1 MQTYTKIN
9 TLYKRF
15 QNLGKVELP
24 KKDWIRFQ
32 NVIKIGDYSNPVF
45 ELLNNTLLECY
56 SKIDGTNSKIAYFP
70 STREIKVGG
79 KTDKASS
86 QAGQFE
92 FLQKIADRILPSLKE
107 MYPPECAVFTPKKD
121 EANRIYY
128 SSSFDSEEPFVM
140 KAGKAA
146 VELEE
151 VPVYIYGEYYGKG
164 IQKCGARYRD
174 DNDFVVFDIQQQGW
188 WLPKEMR
195 DSICQ
200 KLGLHQVPFIGY
212 LTLDEAEDMVTKGF
226 PTRENAKDPTLLE
239 EGIVARP
246 KIPFKDTKGNRVIVK
261 LKHCDYVKWKNAF
274 VAGTQEDY
282 LDFEKWYDENSSFL
296 KENNK

>member
-45 ELLNNTLLECY
+45 ELIDNTLLECY

-70 STREIKVGG
+70 STREIKIGG

-86 QAGQFE
+86 QSGQFE

-121 EANRIYY
+121 DSNKICYY
-128 SSSFDSEEPFVM
+128 STDSEKPFVM
-140 KAGKAA
+140 KAGKAL

-164 IQKCGARYRD
+164 IQKCGPRYRD

-195 DSICQ
+195 DNICQ
-200 KLGLHQVPFIGY
+200 KLDLHQVPFIGY
-212 LTLDEAEDMVTKGF
+212 LTLEEAEKMVAKGF
-226 PTRENAKDPTLLE
+226 QTYENAKDPTLIE

-246 KIPFKDTKGNRVIVK
+246 KIPFKDAKGNRVIVK
-261 LKHCDYVKWKNAF
+261 IKHCDYVKWENAF
-274 VAGTQEDY
+274 DAGTEDDY
-282 LDFEKWYDENSSFL
+282 LDFVKWYNENI
-296 KENNK
+296 EN

>member
-1 MQTYTKIN
+1 MQIYTKIN

-32 NVIKIGDYSNPVF
+32 NVIQPRAYSNPAF
-45 ELLNNTLLECY
+45 ELLTTNILLECY

-70 STREIKVGG
+70 STGEIKVGG

-86 QAGQFE
+86 QSGQFE

-107 MYPPECAVFTPKKD
+107 MYPPECAKFAPKGD
-121 EANRIYY
+121 ANGIYY
-128 SSSFDSEEPFVM
+128 YSLDLDEPVAI
-140 KAGKAA
+140 KAGKVL

-151 VPVYIYGEYYGKG
+151 VPVYIYGEYFGKG
-164 IQKCGARYRD
+164 IQKCGSRYSD
-174 DNDFVVFDIQQQGW
+174 GNDFVVFDIQQQGW

-261 LKHCDYVKWKNAF
+261 LKHCDYVKFKKAF
-274 VAGTQEDY
+274 EAGTKEDY
-282 LDFEKWYDENSSFL
+282 LEFEKWYEGNVENI
-296 KENNK
+296 EN

>member
-15 QNLGKVELP
+15 QNLSKVQLP

-32 NVIKIGDYSNPVF
+32 NVIKPGDYSNPAF
-45 ELLNNTLLECY
+45 ELLKNNVLLECY

-70 STREIKVGG
+70 STGEIKVGG
-79 KTDKASS
+79 KTDRATS
-86 QAGQFE
+86 QSGQFE
-92 FLQKIADRILPSLKE
+92 FLQKIADRILPTLKE
-107 MYPPECAVFTPKKD
+107 MYPPECAKFAPKGD
-121 EANRIYY
+121 ANGIYY
-128 SSSFDSEEPFVM
+128 YSLDSDEPVAI
-140 KAGKAA
+140 KAGKVL
-146 VELEE
+146 VELVE

-164 IQKCGARYRD
+164 IEKNGKRYRD

-200 KLGLHQVPFIGY
+200 KLDLHQVPFIGY

-226 PTRENAKDPTLLE
+226 PTREKAKDPTLLE

-261 LKHCDYVKWKNAF
+261 LKHRDYVKWKNAYDG
-274 VAGTQEDY
+274 GTKEDY
-282 LDFEKWYDENSSFL
+282 LNFVKWYEDNAENM
-296 KENNK
+296 EN

>member
-15 QNLGKVELP
+15 QSLSKAELP

-32 NVIKIGDYSNPVF
+32 NVIKIEDYSNPVF
-45 ELLNNTLLECY
+45 ELLNNTSLECY

-70 STREIKVGG
+70 STGKIMVGG
-79 KTDKASS
+79 KTDNASS
-86 QAGQFE
+86 QSGQFE
-92 FLQKIADRILPSLKE
+92 FLQKIADRILPKLKE
-107 MYPPECAVFTPKKD
+107 MYPPECAKFTPKKD
-121 EANRIYY
+121 EENKICYY
-128 SSSFDSEEPFVM
+128 STDSENPFVM
-140 KAGKAA
+140 KAGKAI

-151 VPVYIYGEYYGKG
+151 VPVYIYGEYYGKS

-174 DNDFVVFDIQQQGW
+174 DNDFAVFDICQQGW
-188 WLPKEMR
+188 WFPKEMR

-200 KLGLHQVPFIGY
+200 ILNLHQVPFIGY
-212 LTLDEAEDMVTKGF
+212 LTLEEAEEMVTKGF
-226 PTRENAKDPTLLE
+226 PTYENAKDPTLIE

-261 LKHCDYVKWKNAF
+261 IKHCDYVKWKNAF
-274 VAGTQEDY
+274 DAGTEEDY
-282 LDFEKWYDENSSFL
+282 LDFVKWYNENI
-296 KENNK
+296 EN

>member
-1 MQTYTKIN
+1 MQIYTKIN

-70 STREIKVGG
+70 STGKIMVGG

-107 MYPPECAVFTPKKD
+107 MYPSECAVFTPKKD
-121 EANRIYY
+121 DSNKICYY
-128 SSSFDSEEPFVM
+128 SADPEKPFVM
-140 KAGKAA
+140 KAGKAF

-200 KLGLHQVPFIGY
+200 KLDLHQVPFIGY
-212 LTLDEAEDMVTKGF
+212 LTLEEAEEMVTKGF
-226 PTRENAKDPTLLE
+226 PTYENAKDKTLIE

-246 KIPFKDTKGNRVIVK
+246 KIPFKDAKGNRVIVK
-261 LKHCDYVKWKNAF
+261 IKHCDYVKWKNAF
-274 VAGTQEDY
+274 VAGTEDDY
-282 LDFEKWYDENSSFL
+282 LDFVKWYNENI
-296 KENNK
+296 EN

>member
-15 QNLGKVELP
+15 QNLSKVQLP

-32 NVIKIGDYSNPVF
+32 NVIKPGDYSNPAF
-45 ELLNNTLLECY
+45 ELLTTNILLECY

-70 STREIKVGG
+70 STGEIKVGG

-86 QAGQFE
+86 QSGQFE

-107 MYPPECAVFTPKKD
+107 MYPPECAKFAPKGD
-121 EANRIYY
+121 ANGIYY
-128 SSSFDSEEPFVM
+128 YSLDLDEPVAI
-140 KAGKAA
+140 KAGKVL

-151 VPVYIYGEYYGKG
+151 VPVYIYGVYYGKG
-164 IQKCGARYRD
+164 IQKCGLRYRD

-188 WLPKEMR
+188 WLPKDMR

-200 KLGLHQVPFIGY
+200 KLDLHQVPFIGY

-226 PTRENAKDPTLLE
+226 PTREKAKDPTLLE

-261 LKHCDYVKWKNAF
+261 LKHCDYVKFKKAF
-274 VAGTQEDY
+274 EVGTKEDY
-282 LDFEKWYDENSSFL
+282 IEFEKWY
-296 KENNK
+296 ENNVENMEKIVIY

>member
-32 NVIKIGDYSNPVF
+32 NVIKPGDYANPVF
-45 ELLNNTLLECY
+45 ELLNNSDTLLECY

-70 STREIKVGG
+70 STGKIMVGG

-86 QAGQFE
+86 QSGQFE

-107 MYPPECAVFTPKKD
+107 MYPPECAKFAPKGD
-121 EANRIYY
+121 TNGIYY
-128 SSSFDSEEPFVM
+128 YSLDLDKPVAI
-140 KAGKAA
+140 KAGKVL

-164 IQKCGARYRD
+164 IQKCGLRYRD

-200 KLGLHQVPFIGY
+200 KLDLHQVPFIGY
-212 LTLDEAEDMVTKGF
+212 LTLDEAEEMVTKGF
-226 PTRENAKDPTLLE
+226 PTREKAKDPTLLE

-261 LKHCDYVKWKNAF
+261 LKHCDYVKFKKAF
-274 VAGTQEDY
+274 EAGTKEDY
-282 LDFEKWYDENSSFL
+282 LEFEKWYEESD
-296 KENNK
+296 K

>member
-15 QNLGKVELP
+15 QNLSKVQLP

-32 NVIKIGDYSNPVF
+32 NVIKPGDYSNPAF
-45 ELLNNTLLECY
+45 ELLKNNILLECY

-70 STREIKVGG
+70 STGEIKVGG

-86 QAGQFE
+86 QSGQFE

-107 MYPPECAVFTPKKD
+107 MYPPECAKFAPKGD
-121 EANRIYY
+121 ANGIYY
-128 SSSFDSEEPFVM
+128 YSLDPEKPFIM
-140 KAGKAA
+140 KAGKAL

-151 VPVYIYGEYYGKG
+151 VPIYIYGEYYGKG

-200 KLGLHQVPFIGY
+200 KLDLHQVPFIGY

-246 KIPFKDTKGNRVIVK
+246 KIPFKDERGNRVIVK
-261 LKHCDYVKWKNAF
+261 IKHCDYVKWKNAF
-274 VAGTQEDY
+274 DAGTKEDY
-282 LDFEKWYDENSSFL
+282 LDFVKWYDENEESI
-296 KENNK
+296 KNQ

>member
-15 QNLGKVELP
+15 QSLSKVEIP

-32 NVIKIGDYSNPVF
+32 NVINIGDYSNPVF
-45 ELLNNTLLECY
+45 ELLNNTSLECY

-70 STREIKVGG
+70 STGEIKVGG

-86 QAGQFE
+86 QSGQFE

-121 EANRIYY
+121 ESNRILYT
-128 SSSFDSEEPFVM
+128 SPLDSEEPFVM
-140 KAGKAA
+140 KAGKAL

-164 IQKCGARYRD
+164 IQKCGVRYRD
-174 DNDFVVFDIQQQGW
+174 DNEFAVFDICQQGW

-195 DSICQ
+195 DNICQ
-200 KLGLHQVPFIGY
+200 KLELHQVPFIGY
-212 LTLDEAEDMVTKGF
+212 LTLIEAEEMVTKGF
-226 PTRENAKDPTLLE
+226 PTYENAKDKTLIE

-246 KIPFKDTKGNRVIVK
+246 KIPFKDAKGNRVIVK
-261 LKHCDYVKWKNAF
+261 IKHCDYVKWKNAF
-274 VAGTQEDY
+274 IAGTEDDY
-282 LDFEKWYDENSSFL
+282 SDFVKWYNENI
-296 KENNK
+296 EN

>member
-15 QNLGKVELP
+15 QGLGKVELP

-32 NVIKIGDYSNPVF
+32 NVIKPGDYSNPAC
-45 ELLNNTLLECY
+45 ELLKNNVLLECY

-70 STREIKVGG
+70 STGQIKVGG

-86 QAGQFE
+86 QSGQFE

-107 MYPPECAVFTPKKD
+107 MYPPECAVFAPKKD
-121 EANRIYY
+121 ETNKIFY

-140 KAGKAA
+140 KAGKAV

-151 VPVYIYGEYYGKG
+151 VPVYIYGEYYGNG
-164 IQKCGARYRD
+164 IQKCGSKYRD

-188 WLPKEMR
+188 WLPKDKR

-212 LTLDEAEDMVTKGF
+212 FTLDQAEDMVTKGF
-226 PTRENAKDPTLLE
+226 PTREKAKDPTLLE

-261 LKHCDYVKWKNAF
+261 LKHRDYVKFKNAF
-274 VAGTQEDY
+274 DAGTKEDY
-282 LDFEKWYDENSSFL
+282 LDFVKWY
-296 KENNK
+296 ENNVENIEN

>member
-32 NVIKIGDYSNPVF
+32 NVIKPGDYANPVF
-45 ELLNNTLLECY
+45 ELLNNSDTLLECY

-70 STREIKVGG
+70 STGKIMVGG

-86 QAGQFE
+86 QSGQFE
-92 FLQKIADRILPSLKE
+92 FLQKIADRILPALKE
-107 MYPPECAVFTPKKD
+107 MYPPECAKFAPKGD
-121 EANRIYY
+121 GSNNIYY
-128 SSSFDSEEPFVM
+128 YSSFDSEVPFVM
-140 KAGKAA
+140 KAGKAV

-164 IQKCGARYRD
+164 IQKCGSRYRD

-200 KLGLHQVPFIGY
+200 KLDLHQVPFIGY
-212 LTLDEAEDMVTKGF
+212 LTLDQAEDMVTKGF
-226 PTRENAKDPTLLE
+226 TTREKAKDPTLLE

-246 KIPFKDTKGNRVIVK
+246 KIPFKDAKGNRVIVK
-261 LKHCDYVKWKNAF
+261 IKHCDYVKWKNAF
-274 VAGTQEDY
+274 AAGTQEDY
-282 LDFEKWYDENSSFL
+282 FDFVKWYNENEESI
-296 KENNK
+296 KNQ

>member
-15 QNLGKVELP
+15 QSLGKVELP
-24 KKDWIRFQ
+24 KKDWIRFS
-32 NVIKIGDYSNPVF
+32 NVIKPGDYSNPTF
-45 ELLNNTLLECY
+45 ELLKNNILLECY
-56 SKIDGTNSKIAYFP
+56 SQIDGTNSKIAYFP
-70 STREIKVGG
+70 STGDIKVGG
-79 KTDKASS
+79 KTDMAASQS
-86 QAGQFE
+86 GQFE

-107 MYPPECAVFTPKKD
+107 MYPPECAKFAPKGD
-121 EANRIYY
+121 ANGIYY
-128 SSSFDSEEPFVM
+128 YSLDSDEPVAI
-140 KAGKAA
+140 KAGKVL

-164 IQKCGARYRD
+164 IQKCGSRYRD

-195 DSICQ
+195 DRICQ
-200 KLGLHQVPFIGY
+200 KLDLHQVPFIGY
-212 LTLDEAEDMVTKGF
+212 LTLDEAEEMVTKGF
-226 PTRENAKDPTLLE
+226 PTREKAKDPTLLE

-274 VAGTQEDY
+274 DAGTKEDY
-282 LDFEKWYDENSSFL
+282 LEFVKWYEENV
-296 KENNK
+296 ENMEN

>member
-15 QNLGKVELP
+15 QSLSKVELP

-45 ELLNNTLLECY
+45 ELLNNTSLECY
-56 SKIDGTNSKIAYFP
+56 SKIDGTNSKIVYFP
-70 STREIKVGG
+70 STGEIKVGG

-86 QAGQFE
+86 QSGQFE

-107 MYPPECAVFTPKKD
+107 MYPPECAKFAPKKD
-121 EANRIYY
+121 ESNRILYT
-128 SSSFDSEEPFVM
+128 SPLDSEEPFVM
-140 KAGKAA
+140 KAGKAF

-174 DNDFVVFDIQQQGW
+174 DNEFAVFDICQQGW

-195 DSICQ
+195 DNICQ
-200 KLGLHQVPFIGY
+200 KLKLHQVPFIGY
-212 LTLDEAEDMVTKGF
+212 LTLIEAEEMVTKGF
-226 PTRENAKDPTLLE
+226 PTYENAKDKTLIE

-246 KIPFKDTKGNRVIVK
+246 KIPFKDAKGNRVIVK
-261 LKHCDYVKWKNAF
+261 IKHCDYVKWKNAF
-274 VAGTQEDY
+274 IAGTEDDY
-282 LDFEKWYDENSSFL
+282 SDFVKWYDENI
-296 KENNK
+296 EN

>member
-1 MQTYTKIN
+1 
-9 TLYKRF
+9 
-15 QNLGKVELP
+15 
-24 KKDWIRFQ
+24 
-32 NVIKIGDYSNPVF
+32 
-45 ELLNNTLLECY
+45 
-56 SKIDGTNSKIAYFP
+56 
-70 STREIKVGG
+70 
-79 KTDKASS
+79 
-86 QAGQFE
+86 
-92 FLQKIADRILPSLKE
+92 
-107 MYPPECAVFTPKKD
+107 MYPLECAVFTPKKD

-128 SSSFDSEEPFVM
+128 SSSFDYKEPFVM
-140 KAGKAA
+140 KAGKAV

-174 DNDFVVFDIQQQGW
+174 DNDFVVFDIQQQGL

-261 LKHCDYVKWKNAF
+261 LKHCDYVKFKKAF
-274 VAGTQEDY
+274 EAGTKEDY
-282 LDFEKWYDENSSFL
+282 LEFEKWYEGNVENI
-296 KENNK
+296 EN